1 MISQHFSICFCNFPI
16 QTHPSHGG
24 DPRCDVHIELHRSLD
39 VVIHLQLVRDPPGI
53 EDQVGAED
61 PGAQE
66 GDLWR
71 KPETLGANNV
81 IDIYIY
87 IYIYNRLHTLKK
99 VREMPGYI

>member
-1 MISQHFSICFCNFPI
+1 M
-16 QTHPSHGG
+16 G

-66 GDLWR
+66 GDL
-71 KPETLGANNV
+71 
-81 IDIYIY
+81 
-87 IYIYNRLHTLKK
+87 
-99 VREMPGYI
+99 